1 MRYCL
6 CWRARSSGS
15 LLATGDKRCIRAVA
29 RSAPYLPVFNA
40 LSGRVLCLE
49 QVLLR
54 AAAILG
60 FDVLKHRLVGS
71 GQLTLD
77 TAVRAAFGSGVAA
90 DEQNA
95 VWALERR
102 ARILAAEAG
111 GLLASQVYRF
121 DESGT

>member
-1 MRYCL
+1 
-6 CWRARSSGS
+6 
-15 LLATGDKRCIRAVA
+15 
-29 RSAPYLPVFNA
+29 LPVFNA